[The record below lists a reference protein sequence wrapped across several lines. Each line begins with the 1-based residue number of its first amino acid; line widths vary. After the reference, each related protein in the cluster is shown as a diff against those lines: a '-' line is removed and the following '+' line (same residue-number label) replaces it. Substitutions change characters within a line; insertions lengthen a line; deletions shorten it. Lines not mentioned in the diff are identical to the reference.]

1 MKKIILCFTIVAG
14 ILTSCLK
21 DEYEFDNLSGVISP
35 EIAIPIITTSIESDS
50 NHLLDLF
57 FSDTVEIDSLI
68 FAHISSATIRVNV
81 ENEFPLEG
89 KLAVYIV
96 DENYVILDSLTN
108 GLGVLIQAATV
119 DSSGETIDVAQK
131 RSDLLANEDAI
142 LNLRNSSKIIIV
154 TKLGSSNNGSAVK
167 IYSTYSMRIKLGL
180 MAKVNFEL

>member
-1 MKKIILCFTIVAG
+1 MFHFKLRLMKKIILCFTIVAG

-81 ENEFPLEG
+81 ENE
-89 KLAVYIV
+89 
-96 DENYVILDSLTN
+96 
-108 GLGVLIQAATV
+108 
-119 DSSGETIDVAQK
+119 
-131 RSDLLANEDAI
+131 DAI